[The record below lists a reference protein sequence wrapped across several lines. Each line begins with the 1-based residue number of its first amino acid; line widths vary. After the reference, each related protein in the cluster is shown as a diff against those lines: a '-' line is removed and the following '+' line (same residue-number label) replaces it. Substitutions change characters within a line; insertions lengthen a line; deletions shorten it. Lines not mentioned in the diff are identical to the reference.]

1 MKGRPLACLLALAP
15 LLPPALAD
23 DGSRLRVI
31 EQKAAL
37 VQRVLEDSALAKR
50 IAASASDE
58 AKGYLA
64 HARARS
70 RSARSLVAEGRLQAG
85 EEAID
90 EAVALIGKARSL
102 VPDRDQATSDQRARY
117 AALLESTQ
125 GLLASARRQA
135 ARAPAGAEPAE
146 VARSAALIGR
156 AEVLAGR
163 EHVDEAYRTLLE
175 AERELLVGLT
185 RLVGSATLDY
195 TVRFESP
202 EDEVRHET
210 ARVQSLR
217 QLVPLA
223 LAALKPAPA
232 AVRSAEELVQHA
244 VQLQARAE
252 AHAARGEFAAALAS
266 LRQATDAL
274 QRALRAAGLSLQAAQ

>member
-1 MKGRPLACLLALAP
+1 LACLLALAP

-23 DGSRLRVI
+23 DGPRLRVI

-37 VQRVLEDSALAKR
+37 VQRVLDDSALAKR
-50 IAASASDE
+50 VAAGASDE

-64 HARARS
+64 QARLRAQ
-70 RSARSLVAEGRLQAG
+70 SARSLVAEGRLQAG

-90 EAVALIGKARSL
+90 EAVALIGKARRL
-102 VPDRDQATSDQRARY
+102 APDRDRATAEQRARY
-117 AALLESTQ
+117 AALLESAL

-156 AEVLAGR
+156 AEALAGR
-163 EHVDEAYRTLLE
+163 EQVEDAYRTLLE
-175 AERELLVGLT
+175 AERELLAGLT

-195 TVRFESP
+195 TVRFASP
-202 EDEVRHET
+202 QDEVRHEA

-217 QLVPLA
+217 QKRCSA
-223 LAALKPAPA
+223 
-232 AVRSAEELVQHA
+232 RSPPW
-244 VQLQARAE
+244 
-252 AHAARGEFAAALAS
+252 
-266 LRQATDAL
+266 D
-274 QRALRAAGLSLQAAQ
+274 